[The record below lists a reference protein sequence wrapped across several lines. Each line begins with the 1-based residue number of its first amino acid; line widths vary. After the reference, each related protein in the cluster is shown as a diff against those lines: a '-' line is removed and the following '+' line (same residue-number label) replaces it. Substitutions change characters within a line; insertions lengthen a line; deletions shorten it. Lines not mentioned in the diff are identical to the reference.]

1 MPVARTGLD
10 LAVDQS
16 CGFTVRHP
24 DELHRYTADGAVEM
38 LTDWF
43 DPTEQ
48 DEEFAAEI
56 RRQDQ
61 NCDAVLLGRQTFED
75 FRSYWPEQTDDT
87 TGVTDQ
93 LNRVTKFVV
102 SQTMSDP

>member
-1 MPVARTGLD
+1 MRLVITQN
-10 LAVDQS
+10 V
-16 CGFTVRHP
+16 
-24 DELHRYTADGAVEM
+24 TADGAVEM

-87 TGVTDQ
+87 TGVTD
-93 LNRVTKFVV
+93 
-102 SQTMSDP
+102 S